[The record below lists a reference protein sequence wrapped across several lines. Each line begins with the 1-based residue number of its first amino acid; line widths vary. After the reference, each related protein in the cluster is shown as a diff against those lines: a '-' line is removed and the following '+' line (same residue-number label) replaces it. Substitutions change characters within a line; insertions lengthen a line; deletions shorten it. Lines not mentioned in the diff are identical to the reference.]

1 MIMKSALNYKFAF
14 LEKKC
19 LIRTLGTN
27 RIRKQMNIP
36 PYHKQNDTDDHKDRG
51 QGQDH
56 HHRPG
61 GYQPLVK
68 VLVYPCPLHVS
79 YFRDNSVSD

>member
-1 MIMKSALNYKFAF
+1 
-14 LEKKC
+14 
-19 LIRTLGTN
+19 
-27 RIRKQMNIP
+27 MNIP
-36 PYHKQNDTDDHKDRG
+36 PYHKQNDTDDHKNRG

-61 GYQPLVK
+61 GYQPLVE

-79 YFRDNSVSD
+79 YSSVITRSQIKSMKNHKDVLTMLHPQW